1 VLIGADASLTPE
13 EATTELAQRQR
24 VVQAMLAAEQQS
36 GYRVEELLRL
46 LAA

>member
-1 VLIGADASLTPE
+1 MLIGADASLTPE
-13 EATTELAQRQR
+13 QATIELAARHR
-24 VVQAMLAAEQQS
+24 VVRAMLAAEQQS